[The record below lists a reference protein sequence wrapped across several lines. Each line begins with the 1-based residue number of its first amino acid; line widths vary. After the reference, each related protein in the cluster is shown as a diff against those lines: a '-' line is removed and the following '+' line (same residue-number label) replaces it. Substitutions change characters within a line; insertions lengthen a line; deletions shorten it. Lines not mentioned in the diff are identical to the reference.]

1 MNSNAIVLRNGKEI
15 TQNQVLVSGDR
26 LTFKNKKKKSL
37 EITGIMKFVILIK
50 DNESSYND
58 FIDIWLHNKE
68 KDSVIDNNKKVKII
82 SNKKTIEKNSINSN
96 LNQSRSLLNNSIANS
111 NGTELLNKNILENSS
126 LTVDSDNSINLK
138 HSRSNIDLTKQ
149 LSNQEDVNDITSDDS
164 ETTSQYSNPTY
175 FKSYIE
181 SKILFKKKERKNYI
195 S

>member
-1 MNSNAIVLRNGKEI
+1 LNSNAIVLRNGKEI